1 MSEEN
6 VENVT
11 ETTSTAAANTAV
23 QLNSLY
29 AFKMGMTTYYDEKGE
44 SIAATV
50 LKYEPLVVSQIKTE
64 SEDGY
69 SAVQVAFKARGDK
82 RTPRSQKS
90 HLKAAGFENGAYHLK
105 EIRQDIP
112 DGLAVGAK
120 IDLASLKIGDVLK
133 VTGRS
138 KGMGFAGVVKRWRMA
153 GGPET
158 HGSGFHRRPGSIG
171 NRTWPGRVMP
181 GKKFPG
187 HLGDET
193 VTVKGIRVVDVMPEE
208 NVIIVRGSIPG
219 SENTLVKLTKV

>member
-1 MSEEN
+1 
-6 VENVT
+6 
-11 ETTSTAAANTAV
+11 
-23 QLNSLY
+23 
-29 AFKMGMTTYYDEKGE
+29 
-44 SIAATV
+44 TV
-50 LKYEPLVVSQIKTE
+50 LKYEPLVVSQIKTQE
-64 SEDGY
+64 NDGY
-69 SAVQVAFKARGDK
+69 EAVQVAFKTRGDK
-82 RTPRSQKS
+82 RTSKSQKS
-90 HLKAAGFENGAYHLK
+90 HLKPAGFENGAYHIK
-105 EIRQDIP
+105 EIRQSIP

-120 IDLASLKIGDVLK
+120 IDLGSLKIGDVLK
-133 VTGRS
+133 VTGLS
-138 KGMGFAGVVKRWRMA
+138 KGMGFAGVVKRWGMA

-187 HLGDET
+187 QLGCET

>member
-1 MSEEN
+1 MSEVNTEN
-6 VENVT
+6 SNETKT
-11 ETTSTAAANTAV
+11 EATSCE
-23 QLNSLY
+23 LDSLY

-50 LKYEPLVVSQIKTE
+50 LKYEPLVVSQLKTKDT
-64 SEDGY
+64 DGY
-69 SAVQVAFKARGDK
+69 TAVQVAFKSRGDK
-82 RTPRSQKS
+82 RSPKSQKGI
-90 HLKAAGFENGAYHLK
+90 LKAAGFENGAYHVK
-105 EIRQDIP
+105 EIRQEIP
-112 DGLAVGAK
+112 TGLAIGSK
-120 IDLASLKIGDVLK
+120 ISLSSLKIGDNLK
-133 VTGRS
+133 VTGKS
-138 KGMGFAGVVKRWRMA
+138 KGCGFAGVVKRWGMA